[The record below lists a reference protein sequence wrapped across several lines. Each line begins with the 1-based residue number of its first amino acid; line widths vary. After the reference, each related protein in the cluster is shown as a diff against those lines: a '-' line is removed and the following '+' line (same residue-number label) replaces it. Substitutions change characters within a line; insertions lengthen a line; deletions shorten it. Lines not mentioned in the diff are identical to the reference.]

1 MGAPTSAAKA
11 ISPFQKLNDR
21 LAGIAPG
28 AAPVNLGLGEPQHP
42 IPSFVGPVIAANLDL
57 FGRYPAICGT
67 DAFRS
72 TVAAWLDRRYGL
84 AASPIDPETMVL
96 PLNGS
101 REGLFFAALGARE
114 RFGARE
120 RATGI
125 ERPVVL
131 LPNPFYQAYA
141 AGAEAAGLEIVL
153 LDAGP
158 ETRFMPDLGLVAPE
172 ILARTVALYV
182 ASPTNPQG
190 GVARLADWTALIQA
204 ARRHDFMI
212 FADECYS
219 EIYRSVPPPGVLE
232 AAAAIGAGFANIL
245 TFHSLSKRSNLPGL
259 RAGFVAGDPA
269 FIAAWTRLR
278 NMAAPQV
285 PGPIQAVAV
294 AAYGDEAHVAEN
306 RALYNA
312 KFALAREMLGAEE
325 PEGGFFLWLN
335 VGDGE
340 EAAVRLWREAGVRT
354 IPGAY
359 LCLPSAGGDNPGR
372 PYLRVAMVQDIETT
386 TEALRRMARVLG

>member
-1 MGAPTSAAKA
+1 MSGPTSAGRA

-21 LAGIAPG
+21 LAGIGPG
-28 AAPVNLGLGEPQHP
+28 LPPINLGLGEPQHP

-57 FGRYPAICGT
+57 FGRYPAIRGS
-67 DAFRS
+67 DAFRD
-72 TVAAWLDRRYGL
+72 TVAGWLNRRYSL
-84 AASPIDPETMVL
+84 AAAPVDPATMVL

-114 RFGARE
+114 RASS
-120 RATGI
+120 I

-153 LDAGP
+153 LEAGP
-158 ETRFMPDLGLVAPE
+158 ESRHLPDLSRVGAD

-190 GVARLADWTALIQA
+190 SVATQADWRGLIET
-204 ARRHDFMI
+204 ARRHGFMI

-219 EIYRSVPPPGVLE
+219 EIYRSTPPTGVLE
-232 AAAAIGAGFANIL
+232 VAAGLGAGFDNIV

-259 RAGFVAGDPA
+259 RAGFAAGDPA
-269 FIAAWTRLR
+269 FLTDWLRLR

-306 RALYNA
+306 RALYNE
-312 KFALAREMLGAEE
+312 KFELARTILGAPV
-325 PEGGFFLWLN
+325 PEGGFFLWLD

-340 EAAVRLWREAGVRT
+340 EAAIRLWREAGVRT
-354 IPGAY
+354 IPGGY
-359 LCLPSAGGDNPGR
+359 LCLPTETGDNPGHSF
-372 PYLRVAMVQDIETT
+372 LRVAMVQDIATT

>member
-28 AAPVNLGLGEPQHP
+28 AAPINLGLGEPQHP

-57 FGRYPAICGT
+57 FGRYPAIRGT
-67 DAFRS
+67 DAFRA
-72 TVAAWLDRRYGL
+72 TVASWLDRRYGL

-114 RFGARE
+114 RAAGV
-120 RATGI
+120 

-158 ETRFMPDLGLVAPE
+158 DTRYMPDPGTVAPE

-190 GVARLADWTALIQA
+190 GVATLADWTALILA
-204 ARRHDFMI
+204 ARRHGFMI

-219 EIYRSVPPPGVLE
+219 EIYRSLPPPGVLQ
-232 AAAAIGAGFANIL
+232 AAAALGEGFANIL

-359 LCLPSAGGDNPGR
+359 LCLPSASGDNPGR

>member
-28 AAPVNLGLGEPQHP
+28 EAPIHLGLGEPQHP

-57 FGRYPAICGT
+57 FGRYPAIRGT
-67 DAFRS
+67 DAFRA

-84 AASPIDPETMVL
+84 AASPVDPETMVL

-114 RFGARE
+114 RA
-120 RATGI
+120 ASV

-158 ETRFMPDLGLVAPE
+158 GTRYMPDLGTVAPE

-190 GVARLADWTALIQA
+190 GVATLADWTALIVA
-204 ARRHDFMI
+204 ARRHGFMI

-219 EIYRSVPPPGVLE
+219 EIYRSAPPPGVLE
-232 AAAAIGAGFANIL
+232 AAAGLGAGFGNVL

-269 FIAAWTRLR
+269 FIAAS
-278 NMAAPQV
+278 
-285 PGPIQAVAV
+285 G
-294 AAYGDEAHVAEN
+294 
-306 RALYNA
+306 
-312 KFALAREMLGAEE
+312 
-325 PEGGFFLWLN
+325 
-335 VGDGE
+335 
-340 EAAVRLWREAGVRT
+340 
-354 IPGAY
+354 
-359 LCLPSAGGDNPGR
+359 
-372 PYLRVAMVQDIETT
+372 
-386 TEALRRMARVLG
+386 

>member
-1 MGAPTSAAKA
+1 MGGPTSAGRA

-28 AAPVNLGLGEPQHP
+28 LTPINLGLGEPQHP
-42 IPSFVGPVIAANLDL
+42 IPTFVGPVIAANLDL
-57 FGRYPAICGT
+57 FGRYPAIRGT

-72 TVAAWLDRRYGL
+72 TVATWLNRRYGL
-84 AASPIDPETMVL
+84 DESPIDAETMVL

-114 RFGARE
+114 RAAEVARP
-120 RATGI
+120 A
-125 ERPVVL
+125 VL

-153 LDAGP
+153 IDAGP
-158 ETRFMPDLGLVAPE
+158 EQRHLPDLSRVAPDV
-172 ILARTVALYV
+172 LARTVALYV

-190 GVARLADWTALIQA
+190 SVATLDDWRALIAA
-204 ARRHDFMI
+204 ARQHDFMI

-219 EIYRSVPPPGVLE
+219 EIYRNVPPPGVLE
-232 AAAAIGAGFANIL
+232 AAASLDKGFANIV

-259 RAGFVAGDPA
+259 RAGFAAGDPA
-269 FIAAWTRLR
+269 FLKDWTRLR

-285 PGPIQAVAV
+285 PTPIQAVAV
-294 AAYGDEAHVAEN
+294 AAYSDETHVAEN
-306 RALYNA
+306 RALYNV
-312 KFALAREMLGAEE
+312 KFELAREMLGVDV
-325 PEGGFFLWLN
+325 PEGGFFLWLD

-340 EAAVRLWREAGVRT
+340 EAAVRLWRDAGVRT

-359 LCLPSAGGDNPGR
+359 LCLPTTAGDNPGHSF
-372 PYLRVAMVQDIETT
+372 LRVAMVQDIATT
-386 TEALRRMARVLG
+386 TEALRRMAQVLG

>member
-1 MGAPTSAAKA
+1 MGGPTSAGRA

-28 AAPVNLGLGEPQHP
+28 LTPINLGLGEPQHP
-42 IPSFVGPVIAANLDL
+42 IPSFVGPIIAANLDL
-57 FGRYPAICGT
+57 FGRYPAIRGT

-72 TVAAWLDRRYGL
+72 TIAAWLNRRYGL
-84 AASPIDPETMVL
+84 AASPIDAETMVL

-114 RFGARE
+114 RAAGIARP
-120 RATGI
+120 A
-125 ERPVVL
+125 VL

-153 LDAGP
+153 IEAGL
-158 ETRFMPDLGLVAPE
+158 EQRHLPDLSRVAPDV
-172 ILARTVALYV
+172 LARTIALYV

-190 GVARLADWTALIQA
+190 SVATLEDWRSLIVA
-204 ARRHDFMI
+204 ARQHDFMI

-219 EIYRSVPPPGVLE
+219 EIYRNVPPPGVLE
-232 AAAAIGAGFANIL
+232 AAAALGDGFANIV

-259 RAGFVAGDPA
+259 RAGFAAGDPV
-269 FIAAWTRLR
+269 FLSDWTRLR

-285 PGPIQAVAV
+285 PTPIQAVAI
-294 AAYGDEAHVAEN
+294 AAYGDETHVAEN

-312 KFALAREMLGAEE
+312 KFELAQEILGVAV
-325 PEGGFFLWLN
+325 PEGGFFLWLD

-340 EAAVRLWREAGVRT
+340 EAAVRLWSEAGVRT

-359 LCLPSAGGDNPGR
+359 LCLPTAAGDNPGR
-372 PYLRVAMVQDIETT
+372 SFLRVAMVQDIATT
-386 TEALRRMARVLG
+386 TEALRRMAQVLG

>member
-1 MGAPTSAAKA
+1 MSGPTSAGRA

-28 AAPVNLGLGEPQHP
+28 LPPINLGLGEPQHP
-42 IPSFVGPVIAANLDL
+42 IPAFVGPVIAANLDL
-57 FGRYPAICGT
+57 FGRYPAIRGS
-67 DAFRS
+67 DAFRD
-72 TVAAWLDRRYGL
+72 TVAGWLNRRYGL
-84 AASPIDPETMVL
+84 AASPVDPATMVL

-114 RFGARE
+114 RAAE
-120 RATGI
+120 V

-153 LDAGP
+153 LEAGP
-158 ETRFMPDLGLVAPE
+158 EGRHLPDLSRVDAAV
-172 ILARTVALYV
+172 LARTIALYV

-190 GVARLADWTALIQA
+190 SVATLSDWRGLIET

-219 EIYRSVPPPGVLE
+219 EIYRHDPPPGVLE
-232 AAAAIGAGFANIL
+232 AAAALGAGFGNIV

-259 RAGFVAGDPA
+259 RAGFAAGDPA
-269 FIAAWTRLR
+269 FLTDWLRLR

-306 RALYNA
+306 RALYNE
-312 KFALAREMLGAEE
+312 KFELARAILGAPV
-325 PEGGFFLWLN
+325 PEGGFFLWLD

-340 EAAVRLWREAGVRT
+340 EAAIRLWREAGVRT
-354 IPGAY
+354 IPGGY
-359 LCLPSAGGDNPGR
+359 LCLPTASGDNPGHSF
-372 PYLRVAMVQDIETT
+372 LRVAMVQDIATT

>member
-1 MGAPTSAAKA
+1 MSGPTSAGRA

-28 AAPVNLGLGEPQHP
+28 LPPINLGLGEPQHA
-42 IPSFVGPVIAANLDL
+42 IPAFVGPVIAANLDL
-57 FGRYPAICGT
+57 FGRYPAIRGS
-67 DAFRS
+67 DAFRGA
-72 TVAAWLDRRYGL
+72 VAGWLNRRYGL
-84 AASPIDPETMVL
+84 AAQPIDAETMVL

-114 RFGARE
+114 RAS
-120 RATGI
+120 AI
-125 ERPVVL
+125 ARPVVL

-153 LDAGP
+153 LEAGP
-158 ETRFMPDLGLVAPE
+158 EGGALPDLSGIAADV
-172 ILARTVALYV
+172 LARTVALYV
-182 ASPTNPQG
+182 ASPSNPQG
-190 GVARLADWTALIQA
+190 SVATLDDWRGVIQVARQ
-204 ARRHDFMI
+204 HGFMI

-219 EIYRSVPPPGVLE
+219 EIYRSLPPPGVLE
-232 AAAAIGAGFANIL
+232 AAAALGEGFANIV

-259 RAGFVAGDPA
+259 RAGFAAGDPA
-269 FIAAWTRLR
+269 FLADWLRLR

-294 AAYGDEAHVAEN
+294 EAYGDEAHVADN
-306 RALYNA
+306 RALYNS
-312 KFALAREMLGAEE
+312 KFALAAELIGAPV
-325 PEGGFFLWLN
+325 PEGGFFLWLD

-340 EAAVRLWREAGVRT
+340 DAATRLWREVGVRT
-354 IPGAY
+354 IPGGY
-359 LCLPSAGGDNPGR
+359 LCLPTASGANPGHSF
-372 PYLRVAMVQDIETT
+372 LRVALVQDIATT

>member
-1 MGAPTSAAKA
+1 MSGPTSAGRA

-28 AAPVNLGLGEPQHP
+28 LPPINLGLGEPQHP

-57 FGRYPAICGT
+57 FGRYPAIRGT
-67 DAFRS
+67 DAFRAA
-72 TVAAWLDRRYGL
+72 VAAWLNRRYGL
-84 AASPIDPETMVL
+84 AGMPVDPETMVL

-114 RFGARE
+114 RAAGVARP
-120 RATGI
+120 A
-125 ERPVVL
+125 VL

-153 LDAGP
+153 LDSGP
-158 ETRFMPDLGLVAPE
+158 GDRDLPDLSRVAPDV
-172 ILARTVALYV
+172 LQRTVALYV

-190 GVARLADWTALIQA
+190 SVATLDDWRRLIET
-204 ARRHDFMI
+204 ARRHGFMI

-232 AAAAIGAGFANIL
+232 AAALIGDGFSNIV

-259 RAGFVAGDPA
+259 RAGFAAGDPDFLA
-269 FIAAWTRLR
+269 NWLRLR

-294 AAYGDEAHVAEN
+294 AAYGDESHVAEN
-306 RALYNA
+306 RALYNE
-312 KFALAREMLGAEE
+312 KFALAEALIGA
-325 PEGGFFLWLN
+325 PVPAGGFFLWLE

-340 EAAVRLWREAGVRT
+340 DAAVRLWREVGVRT
-354 IPGAY
+354 IPGGY
-359 LCLPSAGGDNPGR
+359 LCLPTAAGLNPGQSF
-372 PYLRVAMVQDIETT
+372 LRVAMVQDIATT

>member
-1 MGAPTSAAKA
+1 MGGPTSAGRA

-28 AAPVNLGLGEPQHP
+28 LAPINLGLGEPQHP
-42 IPSFVGPVIAANLDL
+42 IPAFVGPVIAANLDL
-57 FGRYPAICGT
+57 FGRYPAIRGT
-67 DAFRS
+67 DAFRA
-72 TVAAWLDRRYGL
+72 TVAAWLNRRYGL
-84 AASPIDPETMVL
+84 AASPVDPETMVL

-114 RFGARE
+114 RAAGIARP
-120 RATGI
+120 A
-125 ERPVVL
+125 VL

-153 LDAGP
+153 IDAGP
-158 ETRFMPDLGLVAPE
+158 DERHLPDLSRLAPD
-172 ILARTVALYV
+172 ILARTIALYV

-190 GVARLADWTALIQA
+190 SVATSDDWRGLIAA
-204 ARRHDFMI
+204 ARQHDFMI

-219 EIYRSVPPPGVLE
+219 EIYRSTPPPGVLE
-232 AAAAIGAGFANIL
+232 AAAGLGGGFANIV

-259 RAGFVAGDPA
+259 RAGFAAGDPV
-269 FIAAWTRLR
+269 FLKDWTRLR

-285 PGPIQAVAV
+285 PTPIQAVAV
-294 AAYGDEAHVAEN
+294 AAYSDEAHVAEN
-306 RALYNA
+306 RALYNR
-312 KFALAREMLGAEE
+312 KFELAQDLLGVTA
-325 PEGGFFLWLN
+325 PEGGFFLWLE

-340 EAAVRLWREAGVRT
+340 EAAIRLWREVGVRT

-359 LCLPSAGGDNPGR
+359 LCLPTAAGDNPGR
-372 PYLRVAMVQDIETT
+372 SFLRVAMVQDIATT
-386 TEALRRMARVLG
+386 TEALRRMAQVLG

>member
-1 MGAPTSAAKA
+1 MLGKAGAGRA
-11 ISPFQKLNDR
+11 ISPFARLNDR

-28 AAPVNLGLGEPQHP
+28 LPPINLGLGEPQHA
-42 IPSFVGPVIAANLDL
+42 IPAFVAPTIAAQVDL
-57 FGRYPAICGT
+57 FGRYPAIRGT
-67 DAFRS
+67 DDFR
-72 TVAAWLDRRYGL
+72 TTIATWLNRRYGL
-84 AASPIDPETMVL
+84 AAHPVDPERMVL

-114 RFGARE
+114 RAE
-120 RATGI
+120 AI
-125 ERPVVL
+125 AKPVIL

-141 AGAEAAGLEIVL
+141 AGAEAAGAEIVL

-158 ETRFMPDLGLVAPE
+158 EDRYFPDLARVPE
-172 ILARTVALYV
+172 ATLARTIAVYV

-190 GVARLADWTALIQA
+190 SVAALDDWLGLIA
-204 ARRHDFMI
+204 IARRFGFMI

-219 EIYRSVPPPGVLE
+219 EIYRATPPAGVLE
-232 AAAAIGAGFANIL
+232 AAARIGAGFGNIL

-259 RAGFVAGDPA
+259 RCGFAAGDPD

-294 AAYGDEAHVAEN
+294 AAYGDEAHVIEN

-312 KFALAREMLGAEE
+312 KYDLAKATLGARLGAGI
-325 PEGGFFLWLN
+325 PEGGFFLWLD

-340 EAAVRLWREAGVRT
+340 DAAVRLWQEAGVRT
-354 IPGAY
+354 IPGGY
-359 LCLPSAGGDNPGR
+359 LCLPDAHGHNPGDAF
-372 PYLRVAMVQDIETT
+372 LRVAMVQDIDKTA
-386 TEALRRMARVLG
+386 EALARMARVLG